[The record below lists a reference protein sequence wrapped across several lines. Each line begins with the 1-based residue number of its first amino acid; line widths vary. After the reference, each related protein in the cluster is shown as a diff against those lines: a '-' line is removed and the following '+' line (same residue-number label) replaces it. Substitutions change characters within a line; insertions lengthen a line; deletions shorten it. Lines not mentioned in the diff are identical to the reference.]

1 MKHRPPVPVRGI
13 ELGPSTTPVA
23 SGRVIP
29 RFKKAEPKLP
39 YLCPKSHFT
48 RTTIHCGKTDAMFD
62 YLDRVKISY
71 IMTQGSQKDYRAA
84 NNGSLRVAQLPQ
96 A

>member
-1 MKHRPPVPVRGI
+1 MINMALMP
-13 ELGPSTTPVA
+13 L
-23 SGRVIP
+23 VI
-29 RFKKAEPKLP
+29 RWFKEVEPKLP
-39 YLCPKSHFT
+39 YVCLGSHFT
-48 RTTIHCGKTDAMFD
+48 CTAIHCAKTDAMFD

-84 NNGSLRVAQLPQ
+84 NSGSLSIAQLPQ